1 MPTLTPTL
9 IPLSPGS
16 SSLPLDAN
24 DSAIRIGRAEDLNEV
39 VLKNARVSRLHCK
52 VFRDGYFVYIVDYST
67 NGTVVNG
74 NLLNKNL
81 RVLREGEVFE
91 VGGVRWRLE
100 YKRSNQVHA
109 LEHETNASHF
119 DTAGVA

>member
-9 IPLSPGS
+9 VPLSPGS
-16 SSLPLDAN
+16 SSLPLDTN
-24 DSAIRIGRAEDLNEV
+24 DSAVRIGRAADLNDV

-74 NLLNKNL
+74 TLLNNNL
-81 RVLREGEVFE
+81 RVLGEGEVFE

-100 YKRSNQVHA
+100 YKRPNQVYA
-109 LEHETNASHF
+109 LENETNVSNF
-119 DTAGVA
+119 DTVGAV